1 MAASDLSPSPPPRSS
16 ASPSF
21 SIINRDVTMTNV
33 SHLFSKLFFQSLWQ
47 VQVPRSDE
55 SRDGLSSRSPRLET
69 NGQDGKTNEVD
80 AAAHDVPENIHLG
93 NIPNLNRYLK
103 ISCTKN
109 FQRSRIAASWSSS
122 LGNIFVLVRFVLIR
136 CPPRMVWILMN

>member
-1 MAASDLSPSPPPRSS
+1 MVASDLSPSPPPRSS

-21 SIINRDVTMTNV
+21 SIINRDVTNV

-55 SRDGLSSRSPRLET
+55 SRDGLSSRSPRLEAD
-69 NGQDGKTNEVD
+69 GQDGKTDQMD
-80 AAAHDVPENIHLG
+80 AAANDVPENIHLG
-93 NIPNLNRYLK
+93 NVPNLNSYLK

-109 FQRSRIAASWSSS
+109 FQRSRTAAS
-122 LGNIFVLVRFVLIR
+122 
-136 CPPRMVWILMN
+136 